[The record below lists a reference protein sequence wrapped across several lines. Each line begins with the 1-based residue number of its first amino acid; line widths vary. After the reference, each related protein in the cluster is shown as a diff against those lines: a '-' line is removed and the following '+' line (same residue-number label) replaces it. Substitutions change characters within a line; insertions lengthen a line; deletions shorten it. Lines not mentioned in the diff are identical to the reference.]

1 MKKVSVIVP
10 IYNVEKYLVD
20 CIESIIN
27 QTYKNLEI
35 ILVDDESTDS
45 SGKICDEYAQKDER
59 IKVIHKL
66 NGGLSS
72 SRNAGLF
79 MMTGEYVMFIDSD
92 DMFMPDSVE
101 VMVNEIENKN
111 ADYVIGN
118 YINCFENG
126 KLYSSP
132 IFNIDKYKPFKL
144 SIKDYKN
151 SFYVMNSS
159 VCNKIFRVSFLK
171 NLNMKFVE
179 GIPAEDAVFTTHCFI
194 KSNNVYYIP
203 NIMYL
208 YRQRDAETSIS
219 TNCSKEYFN
228 GINKAYKL
236 IYENFL
242 ENNELDFYRCFY
254 AKSMTYIFYKFTD
267 SKLLSEEDRLEIL
280 ADMRWFYKLSVELNV
295 PACQESLSVII
306 NKIIEGYYKEAIDIC
321 RVVADI
327 REHIPKEM
335 RDNMSKPQVEMYDKL
350 FDKIVI

>member
-1 MKKVSVIVP
+1 MKKISVIVP

-35 ILVDDESTDS
+35 ILVDDESTDL
-45 SGKICDEYAQKDER
+45 SGKICDKYAKQDQR
-59 IKVIHKL
+59 IKVIHKT

-72 SRNAGLF
+72 SRNAGLDAV
-79 MMTGEYVMFIDSD
+79 TGDYVMFIDSD
-92 DMFMPDSVE
+92 DMFVSDSCE
-101 VMVNEIENKN
+101 IMYNEIESKN

-118 YINCFENG
+118 YINCYEDG
-126 KLYSSP
+126 SLYSNP
-132 IFNIDKYKPFKL
+132 IFNLDKYKSFKL

-171 NLNMKFVE
+171 KLNMRFVE

-194 KSNNVYYIP
+194 KSKRVYYIP

-208 YRQRDAETSIS
+208 YRQREAATSIS
-219 TNCSKEYFN
+219 TSCSKEYFE

-242 ENNELDFYRCFY
+242 NNNEINFYRCFY
-254 AKSMTYIFYKFTD
+254 AKSMTYIFYKFID
-267 SKLLSEEDRLEIL
+267 SKLLTEDERLDVL
-280 ADMRWFYKLSVELNV
+280 AEMRWFYKLSNELNV
-295 PACQESLSVII
+295 PACQQSLSVII

-321 RVVADI
+321 YVVSDI
-327 REHIPKEM
+327 REHIPKEI
-335 RDNMSKPQVEMYDKL
+335 RDEMSKPSAEMYDNL
-350 FDKIVI
+350 FIKDSI